1 MLNIQDLIAVSGLA
15 VGTIISVV
23 SLIFQRKQGLPD
35 RNTISPAAFSA

>member
-23 SLIFQRKQGLPD
+23 SLTFAPCLPD